1 MTEQQNARTDENRKE
16 KIIALMKEPSY
27 VPMKEKEL
35 ACLMQVESGE
45 RAELKRLLQELLL
58 EGKIQV
64 NRRGRYSVPTAP
76 LIIGTLIGHAKGFG
90 FVEVEGR
97 GEDLFIPAAKTNG
110 ACHQDTVEVRL
121 LGGYPGGRQEAEVIR
136 ILARG
141 MTQVVGTFQQN
152 RSFGFV
158 IPDND
163 RFGKDIFVSG
173 EKAGGA
179 VTGSKVIVEIT
190 DYGGQGKSPEGRVV
204 ELLGH
209 INDPGVD
216 ILSIVRSCGI
226 PDTFPEEVLR
236 EAEEA
241 GRPEPAKQEASAEG
255 LSGQPQHGS
264 VGEASSERL
273 DLRALSMVTIDGED
287 AKDLDDAVS
296 LYRKDGRFCL
306 GVHIA
311 DVSHYVKEGSA
322 LDQEALRRGTSV
334 YLADRVIPMLP
345 HVLSNG
351 VCSLNAGEDR
361 LALSCL
367 MTLDAQGELIDYTI
381 APSIIRVDERMT
393 YTAVAAILEKED
405 PEECARYE
413 CFVPMFREMAAL
425 SALIRERRHQRG
437 AVDFDF
443 PESRI
448 RLDEEGRPLE
458 IQPQERNTATRLIE
472 DFMLL
477 ANETVAQHFYWLQTP
492 FLYRTHETPDQDKMR
507 KLAAFVHNL
516 GYSMKIGQEEVH
528 PKELQKLLE
537 KAEGT
542 PEESLIGR
550 LTLRSMKQAR
560 YTTQC
565 TGHFGLASRYYCHFT
580 SPIRRYPDL
589 QIHRI
594 IKEQLAGRLDEQRTA
609 HYEAVLD
616 SVAAQTSR
624 AERRADEAEREAR
637 KLKMTEY
644 MERHIGEVYEGVI
657 SGITSWGLYVELPN
671 TVEGLVHVSALPGD
685 FFQYDEAACEMR
697 GTRSGACY
705 RLGERVRVQV
715 RFADRFTRSIDFIM
729 ADGDGREWEADIMTP
744 RNGGDYG
751 EGSAEAGR

>member
-1 MTEQQNARTDENRKE
+1 MTNKQNAQMEENRKK
-16 KIIALMKEPSY
+16 KIVALMKEPSY

-35 ACLMQVESGE
+35 ACLMQVQAEE

-64 NRRGRYSVPTAP
+64 NRRGRYSVPSVP
-76 LIIGTLIGHAKGFG
+76 PVIGTFIGHQKGFG

-97 GEDLFIPAAKTNG
+97 REDLFVPAAKTNG
-110 ACHQDTVEVRL
+110 ACHQDTVEVKL
-121 LGGYPGGRQEAEVIR
+121 LGGYPGGRQEAEVVR

-158 IPDND
+158 IPDNS
-163 RFGKDIFVSG
+163 RFGRDIFIPK
-173 EKAGGA
+173 EKTGGA

-190 DYGGQGKSPEGRVV
+190 DYGGQGRSPEGRIA
-204 ELLGH
+204 EILGH

-216 ILSIVRSCGI
+216 ILSIVKSCGI
-226 PDTFPEEVLR
+226 PDSFPEEVLR
-236 EAEEA
+236 QAEHA
-241 GRPEPAKQEASAEG
+241 AAPAKEESEELPE
-255 LSGQPQHGS
+255 LSD
-264 VGEASSERL
+264 RM
-273 DLRALSMVTIDGED
+273 DLRDLPMVTIDGEE

-296 LYRKDGRFCL
+296 LYRKDGSYHL

-322 LDQEALRRGTSV
+322 LDTEALRRGTSV

-367 MTLDAQGELIDYTI
+367 MKLNAQGEVVDYTI
-381 APSIIRVDERMT
+381 APSVIRVDERMT
-393 YTAVAAILEKED
+393 YTSVAAILEKDD
-405 PEECARYE
+405 PQECARYE
-413 CFVPMFREMAAL
+413 RFVPMFRDMAAL
-425 SALIRERRHQRG
+425 SALIRENRHRRG

-448 RLDEEGRPLE
+448 RLDEEGRPVE
-458 IQPQERNTATRLIE
+458 IVPHERNTATRLIE

-507 KLAAFVHNL
+507 RLATFVYNL

-542 PEESLIGR
+542 PEENLIGR

-594 IKEQLAGRLDEQRTA
+594 IKEQLSGRLDEARIA
-609 HYEAVLD
+609 HYEAILD
-616 SVAAQTSR
+616 SVASQTSR
-624 AERRADEAEREAR
+624 SERRADEAEREVR

-671 TVEGLVHVSALPGD
+671 TVEGLVHVSSLPGD
-685 FFQYDEAACEMR
+685 FFQYDEASCEMR
-697 GTRSGACY
+697 GTKTDACY

-715 RFADRFTRSIDFIM
+715 RFADRFTRSIDFILAEDEM
-729 ADGDGREWEADIMTP
+729 
-744 RNGGDYG
+744 
-751 EGSAEAGR
+751 EGKIEKCAR

>member
-1 MTEQQNARTDENRKE
+1 MTNKQNAQMEENRKK
-16 KIIALMKEPSY
+16 KIVALMKEPSY

-35 ACLMQVESGE
+35 ACLMQVQAEE

-64 NRRGRYSVPTAP
+64 NRRGRYSVPSVP
-76 LIIGTLIGHAKGFG
+76 PVIGTFIGHQKGFG

-97 GEDLFIPAAKTNG
+97 REDLFVPAAKTNG

-121 LGGYPGGRQEAEVIR
+121 LGGYPGGRQEAEVVR

-158 IPDND
+158 IPDNS
-163 RFGKDIFVSG
+163 RFGRDIFIPK

-190 DYGGQGKSPEGRVV
+190 DYGGQGRSPEGRIA
-204 ELLGH
+204 EILGH

-216 ILSIVRSCGI
+216 ILSIVKSCGI
-226 PDTFPEEVLR
+226 PDSFPEEVLR
-236 EAEEA
+236 QAEHA
-241 GRPEPAKQEASAEG
+241 AAPAKEESEELPE
-255 LSGQPQHGS
+255 LSD
-264 VGEASSERL
+264 RM
-273 DLRALSMVTIDGED
+273 DLRDLPMVTIDGED

-296 LYRKDGRFCL
+296 LYRKDGSYHL

-322 LDQEALRRGTSV
+322 LDVEALRRGTSV

-367 MTLDAQGELIDYTI
+367 MKLNAQGEVVDYTI
-381 APSIIRVDERMT
+381 APSVIRVDERMT
-393 YTAVAAILEKED
+393 YTSVAAILEKDD
-405 PEECARYE
+405 PQECARYE
-413 CFVPMFREMAAL
+413 RFVPMFRDMAAL
-425 SALIRERRHQRG
+425 SALIRENRHRRG

-448 RLDEEGRPLE
+448 RLDEEGHPVE
-458 IQPQERNTATRLIE
+458 IVPHERNTATRLIE

-507 KLAAFVHNL
+507 RLATFVYNL
-516 GYSMKIGQEEVH
+516 GYTMKIGQEEVH

-542 PEESLIGR
+542 PEENLIGR

-594 IKEQLAGRLDEQRTA
+594 IKEQLSGRLDEARIA
-609 HYEAVLD
+609 HYEAILD
-616 SVAAQTSR
+616 SVASQTSR
-624 AERRADEAEREAR
+624 SERRADEAEREVR

-657 SGITSWGLYVELPN
+657 SGITSWGLYVELPD
-671 TVEGLVHVSALPGD
+671 TVEGLVHVSSLPGD
-685 FFQYDEAACEMR
+685 FFQYDEASCEMR
-697 GTRSGACY
+697 GTKTDACY

-715 RFADRFTRSIDFIM
+715 RFADRFTRSIDFILAEDEM
-729 ADGDGREWEADIMTP
+729 
-744 RNGGDYG
+744 
-751 EGSAEAGR
+751 EGKIEKCAR

>member
-1 MTEQQNARTDENRKE
+1 MTNKQNAQMEENRKK
-16 KIIALMKEPSY
+16 KIVALMKEPSY

-35 ACLMQVESGE
+35 ACLMQVQAEE

-64 NRRGRYSVPTAP
+64 NRRGRYSVPSVP
-76 LIIGTLIGHAKGFG
+76 PVIGTFIGHQKGFG

-97 GEDLFIPAAKTNG
+97 REDLFVPAAKTNG

-121 LGGYPGGRQEAEVIR
+121 LGGYPGGRQEAEVVR

-158 IPDND
+158 IPDNS
-163 RFGKDIFVSG
+163 RFGRDIFISK

-190 DYGGQGKSPEGRVV
+190 DYGGQGRSPEGRIA
-204 ELLGH
+204 EILGH

-216 ILSIVRSCGI
+216 ILSIVKSCGI
-226 PDTFPEEVLR
+226 PDSFPDEVLR
-236 EAEEA
+236 QAEHA
-241 GRPEPAKQEASAEG
+241 AAPAKEESEELPE
-255 LSGQPQHGS
+255 LSD
-264 VGEASSERL
+264 RM
-273 DLRALSMVTIDGED
+273 DLRDLPMVTIDGED

-296 LYRKDGRFCL
+296 LYRKDGSYHL

-322 LDQEALRRGTSV
+322 LDAEALRRGTSV

-351 VCSLNAGEDR
+351 VCSLNAGENR

-367 MTLDAQGELIDYTI
+367 MKLNAQGEVVDYTI
-381 APSIIRVDERMT
+381 APSVIRVDERMT
-393 YTAVAAILEKED
+393 YTSVAAILEKDD
-405 PEECARYE
+405 PQECARYE
-413 CFVPMFREMAAL
+413 RFVPMFRDMTAL
-425 SALIRERRHQRG
+425 SALIRENRHRRG

-448 RLDEEGRPLE
+448 RLDEEGHPVE
-458 IQPQERNTATRLIE
+458 IVPHERNTATRLIE

-492 FLYRTHETPDQDKMR
+492 FLYRTHETPDQAKMR
-507 KLAAFVHNL
+507 RLATFVYNL

-542 PEESLIGR
+542 PEENLIGR

-594 IKEQLAGRLDEQRTA
+594 IKEQLSGRLDEARIA
-609 HYEAVLD
+609 HYEAILD
-616 SVAAQTSR
+616 SVASQTSR
-624 AERRADEAEREAR
+624 SERRADEAEREVR

-671 TVEGLVHVSALPGD
+671 TVEGLVHVSSLPGD
-685 FFQYDEAACEMR
+685 FFQYDEASCEMR
-697 GTRSGACY
+697 GTKTDACY

-715 RFADRFTRSIDFIM
+715 RFADRFTRSIDFILAEDEM
-729 ADGDGREWEADIMTP
+729 
-744 RNGGDYG
+744 
-751 EGSAEAGR
+751 EGKIEKCAR